1 MIKKNSKFNHMR
13 ILPMI
18 ALALFI
24 IHCALFI
31 ISCARMG
38 QPDGGWYDDDPPK
51 VIGSTPADQSANVK
65 SKKITIYFDE
75 YIKLE
80 DATSKVIVSPPQL
93 EMPEIKSAGKRI
105 IVELK
110 DTLKENT
117 TYTIDFS
124 DAITDNNEGNPMGN
138 YTYSFS
144 TGEQI
149 DTFEVSG
156 YVLDASNLEPIK
168 GIMVGLYDDFADSA
182 FKTKPMLRV
191 SRTDGSGHFVVKGV
205 APGKYRAFALK
216 DADGDFI
223 FNQKSEM
230 LAFNH
235 DTLVPSWKPDT
246 RVDTVW
252 RDSLH
257 IDALLQVPYTHFL
270 PDDVTLLAFTMTQ
283 TDRYLLKTERKE
295 ANMFSMYFSYGHPEL
310 PVIRG
315 LNFDADSAFVI
326 ETGEKQDTIHYWL
339 RDTALVNQDTL
350 RMEISYMMTDTLG
363 ALVSQTDTID
373 VLAKTPYEKR
383 MKDKAKELE
392 RWQKEQDKKKK
403 RGEPYDSIYREKPLE
418 PRINLPQTMTPE
430 NEVTVEMATPLVRCD
445 TSMVHLYSMID
456 SVWYESTC
464 VFEPV
469 EHSIRE
475 YRILANWKPGIEYSL
490 EIDSAAFEDI
500 YGKVSDPYK
509 QGVKIDTEE
518 TYSSLKITLSGIA
531 DTAQVILQ
539 LLSASDA
546 VVKEVRAEKS
556 VATFKYVKPGK
567 YYLRALVDL
576 NGNGIW
582 DTGDYDQNL
591 QAEAIYYYPR
601 EIECK
606 EKWDVSQNWNVL
618 STPVYKQKPLAITK
632 QKPDAVKKLKNRNL
646 QRAQELGIEYMK
658 TQGVN
663 LEKQNSKK

>member
-1 MIKKNSKFNHMR
+1 
-13 ILPMI
+13 MI

-257 IDALLQVPYTHFL
+257 IDALLQVP
-270 PDDVTLLAFTMTQ
+270 
-283 TDRYLLKTERKE
+283 
-295 ANMFSMYFSYGHPEL
+295 
-310 PVIRG
+310 
-315 LNFDADSAFVI
+315 
-326 ETGEKQDTIHYWL
+326 
-339 RDTALVNQDTL
+339 
-350 RMEISYMMTDTLG
+350 
-363 ALVSQTDTID
+363 
-373 VLAKTPYEKR
+373 
-383 MKDKAKELE
+383 
-392 RWQKEQDKKKK
+392 
-403 RGEPYDSIYREKPLE
+403 
-418 PRINLPQTMTPE
+418 
-430 NEVTVEMATPLVRCD
+430 
-445 TSMVHLYSMID
+445 
-456 SVWYESTC
+456 
-464 VFEPV
+464 
-469 EHSIRE
+469 
-475 YRILANWKPGIEYSL
+475 
-490 EIDSAAFEDI
+490 
-500 YGKVSDPYK
+500 
-509 QGVKIDTEE
+509 
-518 TYSSLKITLSGIA
+518 
-531 DTAQVILQ
+531 
-539 LLSASDA
+539 
-546 VVKEVRAEKS
+546 
-556 VATFKYVKPGK
+556 
-567 YYLRALVDL
+567 
-576 NGNGIW
+576 
-582 DTGDYDQNL
+582 
-591 QAEAIYYYPR
+591 
-601 EIECK
+601 
-606 EKWDVSQNWNVL
+606 
-618 STPVYKQKPLAITK
+618 
-632 QKPDAVKKLKNRNL
+632 
-646 QRAQELGIEYMK
+646 
-658 TQGVN
+658 
-663 LEKQNSKK
+663 

>member
-1 MIKKNSKFNHMR
+1 
-13 ILPMI
+13 MI
-18 ALALFI
+18 ALALFT

>member
-1 MIKKNSKFNHMR
+1 
-13 ILPMI
+13 
-18 ALALFI
+18 
-24 IHCALFI
+24 
-31 ISCARMG
+31 MG

-93 EMPEIKSAGKRI
+93 EMPEIKSAGKKI

>member
-1 MIKKNSKFNHMR
+1 
-13 ILPMI
+13 MI

-392 RWQKEQDKKKK
+392 KWQKDQEKKKK
-403 RGEPYDSIYREKPLE
+403 RGEPYDSVYREKPLE

-430 NEVTVEMATPLVRCD
+430 NEVTVEMPTPLVRCD

-456 SVWYESTC
+456 SVWYESNC

-518 TYSSLKITLSGIA
+518 TYSSLKVALSGIA

>member
-1 MIKKNSKFNHMR
+1 MKKLLYIFCV
-13 ILPMI
+13 
-18 ALALFI
+18 A
-24 IHCALFI
+24 CAI

-65 SKKITIYFDE
+65 SRKVTIYFDE

>member
-1 MIKKNSKFNHMR
+1 
-13 ILPMI
+13 MI

-51 VIGSTPADQSANVK
+51 VVGSTPADQSANVK

>member
-1 MIKKNSKFNHMR
+1 
-13 ILPMI
+13 
-18 ALALFI
+18 
-24 IHCALFI
+24 
-31 ISCARMG
+31 
-38 QPDGGWYDDDPPK
+38 
-51 VIGSTPADQSANVK
+51 
-65 SKKITIYFDE
+65 
-75 YIKLE
+75 
-80 DATSKVIVSPPQL
+80 
-93 EMPEIKSAGKRI
+93 
-105 IVELK
+105 
-110 DTLKENT
+110 
-117 TYTIDFS
+117 
-124 DAITDNNEGNPMGN
+124 
-138 YTYSFS
+138 
-144 TGEQI
+144 
-149 DTFEVSG
+149 
-156 YVLDASNLEPIK
+156 
-168 GIMVGLYDDFADSA
+168 
-182 FKTKPMLRV
+182 
-191 SRTDGSGHFVVKGV
+191 
-205 APGKYRAFALK
+205 
-216 DADGDFI
+216 
-223 FNQKSEM
+223 
-230 LAFNH
+230 
-235 DTLVPSWKPDT
+235 
-246 RVDTVW
+246 
-252 RDSLH
+252 
-257 IDALLQVPYTHFL
+257 
-270 PDDVTLLAFTMTQ
+270 
-283 TDRYLLKTERKE
+283 
-295 ANMFSMYFSYGHPEL
+295 MYFSYGHPEL

-339 RDTALVNQDTL
+339 RDTTLVNQDTL

-363 ALVSQTDTID
+363 VLVNQTDTVD

-383 MKDKAKELE
+383 MKEKAKELE
-392 RWQKEQDKKKK
+392 KWQKEQEKKKK

-430 NEVTVEMATPLVRCD
+430 NEVTVEMPTPLVRCD

-464 VFEPV
+464 VFEPI

-500 YGKVSDPYK
+500 YGKVSDPFK

-518 TYSSLKITLSGIA
+518 TYSSLKVTLSGIA

-539 LLSASDA
+539 LMSASDA
-546 VVKEVRAEKS
+546 IVKEARAEKS
-556 VATFKYVKPGK
+556 VATFRYVKPGK

-582 DTGDYDQNL
+582 DTGDYDQDL
-591 QAEAIYYYPR
+591 QAEAVYYYPR

-646 QRAQELGIEYMK
+646 QRARELGIEYMK

-663 LEKQNSKK
+663 LEK

>member
-1 MIKKNSKFNHMR
+1 
-13 ILPMI
+13 MI

-295 ANMFSMYFSYGHPEL
+295 ANLFSMYFSYGHPEL

>member
-1 MIKKNSKFNHMR
+1 MR
-13 ILPMI
+13 KENLLII
-18 ALALFI
+18 TFFHFI
-24 IHCALFI
+24 IATI
-31 ISCARMG
+31 VASCARMG

-51 VIGSTPADQSANVK
+51 VIGSSPLDQSTNVT
-65 SKKITIYFDE
+65 SKKVTIYFDE

-93 EMPEIKSAGKRI
+93 ETPEIKAAGKKI
-105 IVELK
+105 IVELL

-168 GIMVGLYDDFADSA
+168 GILVGLYDDLADSA

-205 APGKYRAFALK
+205 APGKYRAYALK

-230 LAFNH
+230 IAFNH
-235 DTLVPSWKPDT
+235 EIFEPSSKPDT

-257 IDALLQVPYTHFL
+257 IDALLQIPYTHFL
-270 PDDVTLLAFTMTQ
+270 PDDVTLLAFTETQ
-283 TDRYLLKTERKE
+283 TDRYLLKTERVD
-295 ANMFSMYFSYGHPEL
+295 ANKFSMYFSYGHPDL
-310 PVIRG
+310 PVIKG

-339 RDTALVNQDTL
+339 RDTTLVNQDTL

-363 ALVSQTDTID
+363 MLVNQTDTID

-383 MKDKAKELE
+383 MKEKAKELE
-392 RWQKEQDKKKK
+392 KWEKDQEKKKK
-403 RGEPYDSIYREKPLE
+403 RGEKYDSIYVEKPLE
-418 PRINLPQTMTPE
+418 PKFNLPQTMTPE
-430 NEVTVEMATPLVRCD
+430 NKVTVEMPTPLTKCD

-469 EHSIRE
+469 EHHLRQ
-475 YRILANWKPGIEYSL
+475 YRILAEWKPGIEYSL

-500 YGKVSDPYK
+500 YGKVSNAFK

-518 TYSSLKITLSGIA
+518 KYSSLKMTLSGIP
-531 DTAQVILQ
+531 DSVQVIVQ
-539 LLSASDA
+539 LMNASDA
-546 VVKEVRAEKS
+546 VVKETIAHQG
-556 VATFKYVKPGK
+556 VATFKYVKPDK
-567 YYLRALVDL
+567 YYLRTLVDL

-582 DTGDYDQNL
+582 DTGKYEDDL
-591 QAEAIYYYPR
+591 EAEPVYYYPR

-618 STPVYKQKPLAITK
+618 ATPIFKQKPAKITK
-632 QKPDAVKKLKNRNL
+632 QKPDAAKKLKNRNL
-646 QRAQELGIEYMK
+646 QRARDMGIQYMK

-663 LEKQNSKK
+663 LEK

>member
-1 MIKKNSKFNHMR
+1 MKKLLYIFCV
-13 ILPMI
+13 
-18 ALALFI
+18 A
-24 IHCALFI
+24 CAI

-65 SKKITIYFDE
+65 SRKVTIYFDE

-93 EMPEIKSAGKRI
+93 EMPEIKSAGKKI

-168 GIMVGLYDDFADSA
+168 GIMVGLYDDLADSA

-205 APGKYRAFALK
+205 ALGKYRAFALK

-230 LAFNH
+230 LAFSH

-270 PDDVTLLAFTMTQ
+270 PDDVTLLAFTTTQ

-295 ANMFSMYFSYGHPEL
+295 ANLFSMYFSYGHPEL

-339 RDTALVNQDTL
+339 RDTTLVNQDTL

-363 ALVSQTDTID
+363 VLVNQTDTVD

-383 MKDKAKELE
+383 MKEKAKELE
-392 RWQKEQDKKKK
+392 KWQKEQEKKKK

-430 NEVTVEMATPLVRCD
+430 NEVTVEMPTPLVRCD

-500 YGKVSDPYK
+500 YGKVSDPFK

-518 TYSSLKITLSGIA
+518 TYSSLKVTLSGIA

-539 LLSASDA
+539 LMSASDA
-546 VVKEVRAEKS
+546 IVKEARAEKS
-556 VATFKYVKPGK
+556 VATFRYVKPGK

-582 DTGDYDQNL
+582 DTGDYDQDL
-591 QAEAIYYYPR
+591 QAEAVYYYPR

-646 QRAQELGIEYMK
+646 QRARELGIEYMK

-663 LEKQNSKK
+663 LEK

>member
-1 MIKKNSKFNHMR
+1 MKKLLYIFCV
-13 ILPMI
+13 
-18 ALALFI
+18 A
-24 IHCALFI
+24 CAI

-65 SKKITIYFDE
+65 SRKVTIYFDE

-93 EMPEIKSAGKRI
+93 EMPEIKSAGKKI

-168 GIMVGLYDDFADSA
+168 GIMVGLYDDLADSA

-230 LAFNH
+230 LAFSH

-270 PDDVTLLAFTMTQ
+270 PDDVTLLAFTTTQ

-295 ANMFSMYFSYGHPEL
+295 ANLFSMYFSYGHPEL

-339 RDTALVNQDTL
+339 RDTTLVNQDTL

-490 EIDSAAFEDI
+490 EIDSVAFEDI
-500 YGKVSDPYK
+500 YGKVSDPFK

-518 TYSSLKITLSGIA
+518 TYSSLKVTLSGIA

-539 LLSASDA
+539 LMSASDA
-546 VVKEVRAEKS
+546 IVKEARAEKS
-556 VATFKYVKPGK
+556 VATFRYVKPGK

-582 DTGDYDQNL
+582 DTGDYDQDL
-591 QAEAIYYYPR
+591 QAEAVYYYPR

-646 QRAQELGIEYMK
+646 QRARELGIEYMK

-663 LEKQNSKK
+663 LEK

>member
-1 MIKKNSKFNHMR
+1 
-13 ILPMI
+13 
-18 ALALFI
+18 
-24 IHCALFI
+24 
-31 ISCARMG
+31 MG

-392 RWQKEQDKKKK
+392 KWQKDQEKKKK

>member
-1 MIKKNSKFNHMR
+1 MR

-392 RWQKEQDKKKK
+392 RWQKEQEKKKK

-556 VATFKYVKPGK
+556 VATFRYVKPGK

-582 DTGDYDQNL
+582 DTGDYDKDL
-591 QAEAIYYYPR
+591 QAETVYYYPR

>member
-1 MIKKNSKFNHMR
+1 
-13 ILPMI
+13 MI

-93 EMPEIKSAGKRI
+93 EMPEIKSAGKKI

>member
-1 MIKKNSKFNHMR
+1 
-13 ILPMI
+13 MI

-632 QKPDAVKKLKNRNL
+632 QKPDAVKKPKNRNL

>member
-1 MIKKNSKFNHMR
+1 
-13 ILPMI
+13 MI

-295 ANMFSMYFSYGHPEL
+295 TNMFSMYFSYGHPEL

>member
-1 MIKKNSKFNHMR
+1 
-13 ILPMI
+13 
-18 ALALFI
+18 
-24 IHCALFI
+24 
-31 ISCARMG
+31 MG

-509 QGVKIDTEE
+509 HGVKIDTEE

>member
-1 MIKKNSKFNHMR
+1 
-13 ILPMI
+13 MI

-363 ALVSQTDTID
+363 VLVNQTDTVD

-392 RWQKEQDKKKK
+392 KWQKDQEKKKK
-403 RGEPYDSIYREKPLE
+403 RGEPYDSVYREKPLE

-430 NEVTVEMATPLVRCD
+430 NEVTVEMPTPLVRCD

-456 SVWYESTC
+456 SVWYESNC
-464 VFEPV
+464 VFEPI

>member
-1 MIKKNSKFNHMR
+1 
-13 ILPMI
+13 MI

-392 RWQKEQDKKKK
+392 KWQKDQEKKKK

>member
-1 MIKKNSKFNHMR
+1 
-13 ILPMI
+13 MI

-518 TYSSLKITLSGIA
+518 KYSSLKVTLSGIA

>member
-1 MIKKNSKFNHMR
+1 
-13 ILPMI
+13 
-18 ALALFI
+18 
-24 IHCALFI
+24 
-31 ISCARMG
+31 MG

-295 ANMFSMYFSYGHPEL
+295 ANMFSIYFSYGHPEL

>member
-1 MIKKNSKFNHMR
+1 MR